1 MQYLDIELEPE
12 AHISIKDGIPIIFGN
27 KYDAFRYAGTCEKG
41 LVYPITNVM
50 KIFDR
55 IKVLASGQY
64 NGEDILDE
72 LTALVNEIV

>member
-1 MQYLDIELEPE
+1 MQYIVIELEPE
-12 AHISIKDGIPIIFGN
+12 ARIATKDGEPILFSN
-27 KYDAFRYAGTCEKG
+27 KADAFRYASTCHKG
-41 LVYPITNVM
+41 LVYPIIDVM

-72 LTALVNEIV
+72 LTALVNEVV